1 MKLKQ
6 EYENWMETGELPE
19 NGLCSCLLR
28 TKYKSTL
35 ELFEPLLEESMEL
48 SKEGISQCYW
58 ASGLSYTDNGRFYS
72 FTPLRQTIVLL
83 ILAIHDEL

>member
-6 EYENWMETGELPE
+6 EYKKWMKTGELPE
-19 NGLCSCLLR
+19 NGLCRCLSG

-35 ELFEPLLEESMEL
+35 RLFRPSGKEKFEL
-48 SKEGISQCYW
+48 I
-58 ASGLSYTDNGRFYS
+58 ASGFNFGYWGSGLTCNDWGIFYK

-83 ILAIHDEL
+83 ILAMHDEL

>member
-19 NGLCSCLLR
+19 NGLCKCLSG

-35 ELFEPLLEESMEL
+35 DLFKPSRKEKFELVAIEFSY
-48 SKEGISQCYW
+48 GYW
-58 ASGLSYTDNGRFYS
+58 GSGLAYSDNDKYAK